1 MTVFLSEGAGRSVF
15 PWPQGISDSPI
26 ARSDSTFSSSIEGKV
41 TNGYP
46 SGTVFRGSNLTT
58 TRQIEDF
65 LHMLPV
71 RPEIKNA

>member
-1 MTVFLSEGAGRSVF
+1 VTVLCRKAQVVLFSPGPREC
-15 PWPQGISDSPI
+15 PIPPI

-41 TNGYP
+41 RNGYP

-71 RPEIKNA
+71 RPEIKSA